1 MRPAIT
7 VIKEFPMWRNILS
20 CLWLSALSLVGGA
33 VWAAAA
39 PVGHVTLAVGEAS
52 RVTGAGKREA
62 LKLGDPLQEQDRI
75 ITGSD
80 ALLMIV
86 FIDQGRLA
94 LRPDTELVIR
104 SYRVDPSGADTRLD
118 FDLVRGTVRQISGQA
133 ARVQPERYRL
143 NTPVAAI
150 GVRGTDFLAKTGG
163 RSVETYVHEGMIV
176 LQPPASECMGAASGC
191 IIWASQS
198 AGNAGQYLQVLSGG
212 QVQRASASSEDVE
225 RLFGIRVSMAHPK
238 DTATQEAPGAKA
250 RTSDAVAH
258 GGPDL
263 MRPGTDA
270 INIASIAAGVQPPG
284 GGEGGGATGPLPT
297 SLVWGRYSD
306 PLQLPFTL
314 AQSYAEAS
322 NGRHGTVGE
331 ISQYALWRAN
341 PRGQLDASVRGQADF
356 QLAASEAFYQ
366 QGGTVLAMQMSDA
379 SLRADFDQARFATQ
393 FQLKGG
399 QAPGILV
406 NATGRINDEGLF
418 LSLTPSQRLA
428 GAFSLNA
435 KEAGYFFNITGAQ
448 GQYQGITLWN
458 AK

>member
-1 MRPAIT
+1 MRPAIP
-7 VIKEFPMWRNILS
+7 VIKENPMWRNILS
-20 CLWLSALSLVGGA
+20 CLWLSVLSLVGGA

-62 LKLGDPLQEQDRI
+62 LKLGDPLSEQDRI

-86 FIDQGRLA
+86 FTDQGRLA

-104 SYRVDPSGADTRLD
+104 SYRIDPSGVDTKLD

-143 NTPVAAI
+143 NTLAH

-163 RSVETYVHEGMIV
+163 QSVETYVHEGMIV

-191 IIWASQS
+191 AIWASQS
-198 AGNAGQYLQVLSGG
+198 ASNAGQYLQVLSGG
-212 QVQRASASSEDVE
+212 QVQRANANSEDVE
-225 RLFGIRVSMAHPK
+225 RLFGIRVAMAHPK
-238 DTATQEAPGAKA
+238 EAAVQEGPGARA
-250 RTSDAVAH
+250 RTADAVVQH
-258 GGPDL
+258 GAPDL
-263 MRPGTDA
+263 MRPGADS
-270 INIASIAAGVQPPG
+270 INIASIAAGVEPPA
-284 GGEGGGATGPLPT
+284 GGEVGGVTGPLPT
-297 SLVWGRYSD
+297 SLVWGRYTD
-306 PLQLPFTL
+306 PLRLPFTL
-314 AQSYAEAS
+314 TQTYPEAS

-341 PRGQLDASVRGQADF
+341 PRGQLEASVRGQVDF

-366 QGGTVLAMQMSDA
+366 QGSAIQAMQMSDA

-399 QAPGILV
+399 QAPGIMV

-418 LSLTPSQRLA
+418 LSLTPDQRLA

-435 KEAGYFFNITGAQ
+435 KEAGYFFNIAGPQ

>member
-7 VIKEFPMWRNILS
+7 VIKESPMWRNILS
-20 CLWLSALSLVGGA
+20 CLWLGALSLASGA
-33 VWAAAA
+33 VWAAAS

-52 RVTGAGKREA
+52 RVSSTGRREA
-62 LKLGDPLQEQDRI
+62 LKLGDPLLEQDRI

-86 FIDQGRLA
+86 FTDQGRLA

-104 SYRVDPSGADTRLD
+104 SYRVDPSGADTKLD

-150 GVRGTDFLAKTGG
+150 GVRGTDFLAKTSGQ
-163 RSVETYVHEGMIV
+163 SVETYVHEGMIV
-176 LQPPASECMGAASGC
+176 LQPPASECMGGVSGC
-191 IIWASQS
+191 VIWASQS

-212 QVQRASASSEDVE
+212 QVQRANATSEDVE

-238 DTATQEAPGAKA
+238 DTATQEGVGSRA
-250 RTSDAVAH
+250 RAVDAVGH

-263 MRPGTDA
+263 MRPGADA

-284 GGEGGGATGPLPT
+284 GDGGGATGVLPT

-314 AQSYAEAS
+314 TQSYADAS

-341 PRGQLDASVRGQADF
+341 PRGQLDASVHGQVDF

-366 QGGTVLAMQMSDA
+366 QGSSLQAMRMSNA

-399 QAPGILV
+399 QAPGIMV

-418 LSLTPSQRLA
+418 LSLTPDQRLA

>member
-20 CLWLSALSLVGGA
+20 CLWLSALSLASSA
-33 VWAAAA
+33 VSAAAS

-52 RVTGAGKREA
+52 RVSSMGRREA

-86 FIDQGRLA
+86 FTDQGRLA

-104 SYRVDPSGADTRLD
+104 SYRVDPSGAETKLD

-150 GVRGTDFLAKTGG
+150 GVRGTDFLAKTSGQ
-163 RSVETYVHEGMIV
+163 SVETYVHEGMIV
-176 LQPPASECMGAASGC
+176 LQPPASECMGGVSGC
-191 IIWASQS
+191 VIWASQS

-212 QVQRASASSEDVE
+212 QVQRANATSEDVE

-238 DTATQEAPGAKA
+238 DTATQEGVGSRA
-250 RTSDAVAH
+250 RTADTVAH
-258 GGPDL
+258 GAPDL
-263 MRPGTDA
+263 MRPGADT
-270 INIASIAAGVQPPG
+270 INIASIAAGVQLPG
-284 GGEGGGATGPLPT
+284 DGGGATGVLPA

-314 AQSYAEAS
+314 TQSYADAS

-341 PRGQLDASVRGQADF
+341 PGGQLDASVHGQVDF

-366 QGGTVLAMQMSDA
+366 LGNSLQAMRMSNA

-399 QAPGILV
+399 QAPGIVV

-418 LSLTPSQRLA
+418 LSLTPDQRLA

-435 KEAGYFFNITGAQ
+435 KEAGYFFNITGPQ